1 MATAWQAALLQ
12 MPTWDILENAPWR
25 QGGLS
30 SGRKG
35 ACAMLLLYLG
45 DLSRE
50 ARLTSLSDVVSF
62 VRFEGREF
70 GSRKWPMPTAAFWC
84 TLIEFF

>member
-1 MATAWQAALLQ
+1 
-12 MPTWDILENAPWR
+12 
-25 QGGLS
+25 
-30 SGRKG
+30 
-35 ACAMLLLYLG
+35 MLLLYLG